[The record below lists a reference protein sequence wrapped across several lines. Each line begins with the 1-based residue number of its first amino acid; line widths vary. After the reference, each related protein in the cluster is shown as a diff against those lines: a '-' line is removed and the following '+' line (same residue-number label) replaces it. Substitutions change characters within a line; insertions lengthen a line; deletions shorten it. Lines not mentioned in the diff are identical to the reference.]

1 MHQLGAPGLRRMD
14 FPATNTIK
22 MALRSEDLRAISSLA
37 DYYRRVRSTTLD
49 LCRTLE
55 PEDYA
60 IQSMPSV
67 SPTKWHFAHT
77 TWFFEQF
84 ILVPRNPDYVV
95 FDDQY
100 DYLFNSYY
108 YTKGE
113 MHPRA
118 DRGLLSRPTVATI
131 RAYREYVDE
140 QMLQLIGGENEPEFE
155 NLVELGLNH
164 EQQHQ
169 ELLLTDIKH
178 VFSVNPIK
186 PVFIAAEK
194 RQRTEPIPEI
204 EFHKFSGGIKQIG
217 ADGETFCFDNE
228 TPSHP
233 VFVNQFEFADR
244 LITNG
249 EFRRFI
255 DDGGYLES
263 ALWLADGWA
272 WLQAEKIDRP
282 LYWSEDLETEFTL
295 SGMQDIDP
303 NAPVCHVS
311 FFEANAYA
319 QWAGARLP
327 TEAEWEVVADRLV
340 QGNFVE
346 NGLLHPLPLA
356 DDSTSGI
363 QQLFGDV
370 WEWTASAYAPYPGFQ
385 PLQGSLGE
393 YNGKFMCSQMVS
405 RGGSCATPAHHIRLT
420 YRNFF
425 YPEDRWQFLG
435 IRLARDL

>member
-1 MHQLGAPGLRRMD
+1 
-14 FPATNTIK
+14 

-37 DYYRRVRSTTLD
+37 DYYRRVRAATLD

-55 PEDYA
+55 PEDFA
-60 IQSMPSV
+60 IQSMPNV

-108 YTKGE
+108 HTKGQ

-118 DRGLLSRPTVATI
+118 ARGLLSRPTVETI
-131 RAYREYVDE
+131 RAYREYVDAR
-140 QMLQLIGGENEPEFE
+140 MLELISVENSPEFE
-155 NLVELGLNH
+155 FLVELGLNH

-186 PVFIAAEK
+186 PVFISAEK
-194 RQRTEPIPEI
+194 RQRTKPMPEI
-204 EFHKFSGGIKQIG
+204 AFHEFSGGVKQIG

-233 VFVNQFEFADR
+233 VFVNQFQFADR
-244 LITNG
+244 LITNR
-249 EFRRFI
+249 EFHGFI
-255 DDGGYLES
+255 DAGGYRES
-263 ALWLADGWA
+263 SLWLADGWD
-272 WLQAEKIDRP
+272 WLQTEKIERP

-295 SGMQDIDP
+295 SGEQDIDP
-303 NAPVCHVS
+303 DAPVCHVS
-311 FFEANAYA
+311 FFEADAYA
-319 QWAGARLP
+319 RWADARLP
-327 TEAEWEVVADRLV
+327 TEAEWEVVADRLI
-340 QGNFVE
+340 QGNFVD
-346 NGLLHPLPLA
+346 NGLLHPQPLA
-356 DDSTSGI
+356 EDSPPGI

-370 WEWTASAYAPYPGFQ
+370 WEWTGSAYAPYPGFQ

-393 YNGKFMCSQMVS
+393 YNGKFMCNQMVCNPGAS
-405 RGGSCATPAHHIRLT
+405 HTIDLSKLLLSPGSLAIPGHPPGTRP
-420 YRNFF
+420 
-425 YPEDRWQFLG
+425 
-435 IRLARDL
+435 LARRTEIE

>member
-1 MHQLGAPGLRRMD
+1 
-14 FPATNTIK
+14 
-22 MALRSEDLRAISSLA
+22 MALRSEDLRTIGSLA
-37 DYYRRVRSTTLD
+37 DHYRRVRTATVD

-60 IQSMPSV
+60 IQSMPSA

-84 ILVPRNPDYVV
+84 ILVPRLAGYAV
-95 FDDQY
+95 FDEQY

-118 DRGLLSRPTVATI
+118 ERGLLSRPTVDTI
-131 RAYREYVDE
+131 KAYRDYVDE
-140 QMLQLIGGENEPEFE
+140 HMLQLIGDEHEPDFEFR
-155 NLVELGLNH
+155 VELGLNH

-178 VFSVNPIK
+178 VFSLNPLK
-186 PVFIAAEK
+186 PNFISAEK
-194 RQRTEPIPEI
+194 RHRTTALPPMS
-204 EFHKFSGGIKQIG
+204 FHEFSGGIKQIG
-217 ADGETFCFDNE
+217 AEGETFCFDNE

-233 VFVNQFEFADR
+233 VFVDQFQIADR
-244 LITNG
+244 LVTNS
-249 EFRRFI
+249 EFQKFM
-255 DDGGYLES
+255 DEDGYRKS
-263 ALWLADGWA
+263 ALWLADGWQ
-272 WLQAEKIDRP
+272 WLQTDGIDRP
-282 LYWSEDLETEFTL
+282 LYWADNLEREFTL

-311 FFEANAYA
+311 FYEADAYA
-319 QWAGARLP
+319 RWSGARLP
-327 TEAEWEVVADRLV
+327 TEAEWEVVADRLI

-346 NGLLHPLPLA
+346 NGLLHPQPLA
-356 DDSTSGI
+356 DDAAEGI
-363 QQLFGDV
+363 HQLFGDA

-385 PLQGSLGE
+385 PLKGSLGE
-393 YNGKFMCSQMVS
+393 YNGKFMCNQMIC
-405 RGGSCATPAHHIRLT
+405 RGGSCATPAQHIRAT

-425 YPEDRWQFLG
+425 YPHDRWQFLG
-435 IRLARDL
+435 IRLAKDL

>member
-1 MHQLGAPGLRRMD
+1 
-14 FPATNTIK
+14 
-22 MALRSEDLRAISSLA
+22 MALRSEDLRTISSLA
-37 DYYRRVRSTTLD
+37 DYYRRVRTATLD

-55 PEDYA
+55 PEDYT

-95 FDDQY
+95 FDDHY

-108 YTKGE
+108 HTKGE

-118 DRGLLSRPTVATI
+118 ERGLLSRPTVAAT
-131 RAYREYVDE
+131 RAYRKYVDE
-140 QMLQLIGGENEPEFE
+140 HMLQLIGAETESEFE
-155 NLVELGLNH
+155 FLVELGLHH

-178 VFSVNPIK
+178 VFSVNPLK

-194 RQRTEPIPEI
+194 RHRTKSMPEI
-204 EFHKFSGGIKQIG
+204 AFHEFSGGIKQIG

-233 VFVNQFEFADR
+233 VFVNQFQFADR
-244 LITNG
+244 LVTNR
-249 EFRRFI
+249 EFHKFI
-255 DDGGYLES
+255 NDHGYRES
-263 ALWLADGWA
+263 SLWLADGWH
-272 WLQAEKIDRP
+272 WLQTENIERP
-282 LYWSEDLETEFTL
+282 LYWSKDLDTEFTL
-295 SGMQDIDP
+295 SGIQDIDP
-303 NAPVCHVS
+303 DAPVCHVS
-311 FFEANAYA
+311 FFEADAYA
-319 QWAGARLP
+319 RWADARLP
-327 TEAEWEVVADRLV
+327 TEAEWEVVADRLI

-346 NGLLHPLPLA
+346 NGLLHPQPLA
-356 DDSTSGI
+356 DDSTPGI

-370 WEWTASAYAPYPGFQ
+370 WEWTGSAYAPYPGFQ
-385 PLQGSLGE
+385 PLKGSLGE
-393 YNGKFMCSQMVS
+393 YNGKFMCNQMVC
-405 RGGSCATPAHHIRLT
+405 RGGSCATSAHHIRLT

>member
-1 MHQLGAPGLRRMD
+1 
-14 FPATNTIK
+14 
-22 MALRSEDLRAISSLA
+22 MALRSEDLREISSLG
-37 DYYRRVRSTTLD
+37 DHYRRVRAATTN

-55 PEDYA
+55 SEDYA
-60 IQSMPSV
+60 IQSMPNV

-95 FDDQY
+95 FDERY

-108 YTKGE
+108 HTMGK

-118 DRGLLSRPTVATI
+118 ERGLLSRPSVETI
-131 RAYREYVDE
+131 RTYRNYVDE
-140 QMLQLIGGENEPEFE
+140 HMLQQISAETDAEFE
-155 NLVELGLNH
+155 FLVELGLNH

-186 PVFIAAEK
+186 PALIAAAAK
-194 RQRTEPIPEI
+194 QRTKPMPKINFQE
-204 EFHKFSGGIKQIG
+204 FSGGIKQIG

-228 TPSHP
+228 TPCHP
-233 VFVNQFEFADR
+233 EFVAQFQFADR
-244 LITNG
+244 LVTNR
-249 EFRRFI
+249 EFREFI
-255 DDGGYLES
+255 DDGGYQES
-263 ALWLADGWA
+263 SFWLADGWN
-272 WLQAEKIDRP
+272 WVQSEEIRRP
-282 LYWSEDLETEFTL
+282 LYWAEDMDAEFTL
-295 SGMQDIDP
+295 SGMQETAPDT
-303 NAPVCHVS
+303 PVCHIS
-311 FFEANAYA
+311 FFEADAYA
-319 QWAGARLP
+319 RWAGARLP
-327 TEAEWEVVADRLV
+327 TEAEWEIVADRLI

-346 NGLLHPLPLA
+346 NGLLHPQPLE
-356 DDSTSGI
+356 DDSTPGI

-385 PLQGSLGE
+385 PLRGSLGE
-393 YNGKFMCSQMVS
+393 YNGKFMCNQMVC
-405 RGGSCATPAHHIRLT
+405 RGGSCATPVHHIRST

-425 YPEDRWQFLG
+425 YPQDRWQFLG